1 MIVIKS
7 NLKCKVM
14 IIKMPIINKD
24 TINLINH
31 SASTFLNIAQMTQ
44 YRMKYLQDRDAETK
58 EKMYKHAFLAG
69 AGIVCLLT
77 IGIVGLMESR
87 RNDNQVPNSL

>member
-1 MIVIKS
+1 M
-7 NLKCKVM
+7 NR
-14 IIKMPIINKD
+14 D

-44 YRMKYLQDRDAETK
+44 YRMKYLQDRDAEDK

-69 AGIVCLLT
+69 AGIACLLT

-87 RNDNQVPNSL
+87 RNVNQVMDCSW

>member
-1 MIVIKS
+1 M
-7 NLKCKVM
+7 NR
-14 IIKMPIINKD
+14 D

-44 YRMKYLQDRDAETK
+44 YRMKYLQDRDAEDK

-69 AGIVCLLT
+69 AGIACLLT

-87 RNDNQVPNSL
+87 RNY